1 METLTQLEHLLLW
14 ISLVTISVFLII
26 IVIYYYRSR
35 KRSNNYLGKQQLE
48 LRYFI
53 QNQVDYHGRL
63 IGYECLLRE
72 HDADGEW
79 RLPREL
85 ETLPLQ
91 RMIFLLQ
98 DTFKSLSKDPITLS
112 INLEYEQI
120 VSDEFD
126 YFVRWAISNIEPMH
140 LNVEYTA
147 GRNSELLNKRRF
159 KHHIQ
164 AARDYGMHFSI
175 DNVGSELSNLN
186 DIEWML
192 PVTDTLK
199 CSMRSFR
206 KTDPDEWLDLNLQ
219 FWNHLSQERHI
230 KLVLTGIEDK
240 QDEALAQQ
248 LQIDIRQGYLFGHP
262 IDPHVNEEAKNDNQ
276 KQPKK

>member
-14 ISLVTISVFLII
+14 ISLITIIVFLIT

-91 RMIFLLQ
+91 RVIFLLQ

-164 AARDYGMHFSI
+164 SARDYGMHFSI

-262 IDPHVNEEAKNDNQ
+262 INPHVNEKAKKDNQ